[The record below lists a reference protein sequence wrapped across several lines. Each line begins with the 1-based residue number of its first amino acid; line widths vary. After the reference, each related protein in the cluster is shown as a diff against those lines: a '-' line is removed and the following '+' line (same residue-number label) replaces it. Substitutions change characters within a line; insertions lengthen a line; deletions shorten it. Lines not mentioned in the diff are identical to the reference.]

1 MRRRGVLLGL
11 LGTALAWP
19 RLAATPAAAALA
31 AHLPPGLDPRAIG
44 AALRAA
50 HPGCSAAACRARA
63 ALADL
68 GGLGAASAADF
79 ARGDTVT
86 VDGWVLS
93 RTEAWLCATLA

>member
-1 MRRRGVLLGL
+1 MQRRGVILGL
-11 LGTALAWP
+11 LSAPLAWSWP
-19 RLAATPAAAALA
+19 SRSPAAALRQ
-31 AHLPPGLDPRAIG
+31 HLPPGMDPHAIG

-50 HPGCSAAACRARA
+50 HPGCTTADCHTRA
-63 ALADL
+63 ALPDL
-68 GGLGAASAADF
+68 ARLPAASTADF

>member
-1 MRRRGVLLGL
+1 MEHPLMRRRGVLLGL

-19 RLAATPAAAALA
+19 RLARPG
-31 AHLPPGLDPRAIG
+31 HLPPGLDPRAIG

>member
-1 MRRRGVLLGL
+1 MQRRSLLLGL
-11 LGTALAWP
+11 VCTPLACLAWP
-19 RLAATPAAAALA
+19 RPSAAAALRR
-31 AHLPPGLDPRAIG
+31 HLPPGLDPHAIG

-50 HPGCSAAACRARA
+50 HPACTQADCRARA
-63 ALADL
+63 ALPDL
-68 GGLGAASAADF
+68 ARLAAASSADF